1 MQVQYVNNGR
11 VQKKILASRV
21 IAFWDNCSVNS
32 CASPDKRSNSLYALA
47 NMRLYEDEINNVGN
61 EFNNNMTYTPI

>member
-11 VQKKILASRV
+11 VQKKILASHV